1 MEDTKRIRIT
11 DFGQTRILGL
21 TAQSFEELQIKGK
34 ARFKNHNTFMIRMK
48 TSKPIENEAQF
59 DELSSIGEMVKFTSI
74 VPKELS
80 DFKGDKFVRNLEK
93 LSQDLFTIKTLSF
106 KELQN
111 IKQMKIEEY
120 TPHFE
125 REFLERVSKIA
136 EEVILWKELDTDS
149 SVIRAATFLCIC
161 TVIGEKCIGISLLN
175 PKSSFSYMSNDPA
188 RSNQFYEKILELKTS
203 FEADGLGVIL
213 EPKSFFKQAS
223 YDSTQWQY
231 RDLDI
236 LKEIMDYFKSERDD
250 CVIAFPDSNSKF
262 IPNRGCF
269 IVNLSKGYMMIFVI
283 ENEVI
288 NDVQFKEC
296 LQKIMKCKEELLQ
309 CCNFIKDIEC
319 QWLCIGILYSYIG
332 AAQCNCDTC
341 SQFAITGNESA
352 HQKLKNVDAKVKE
365 GQPCW
370 KPEKHIYELL
380 DILQSSPEQ
389 KKPSI
394 NMDLCKEDPLASN
407 FLNLAVDEKGGDDPI
422 GKKRKFTVPRFSKN
436 HH

>member
-1 MEDTKRIRIT
+1 MMEDTKRIRIT
-11 DFGQTRILGL
+11 DFGQTRILGV
-21 TAQSFEELQIKGK
+21 TAQSFEELQMKGK
-34 ARFKNHNTFMIRMK
+34 ARFKDQNTFMIRMK

-80 DFKGDKFVRNLEK
+80 DFKVDKFVRNLEK

-111 IKQMKIEEY
+111 IKQMKIEKY

-161 TVIGEKCIGISLLN
+161 TVTGEKCIGISLLN
-175 PKSSFSYMSNDPA
+175 PKNSFSYMSNVPS
-188 RSNQFYEKILELKTS
+188 RSNPFYEKILELKTS

-213 EPKSFFKQAS
+213 EPKSFFKHAS
-223 YDSTQWQY
+223 YDGTQWQN
-231 RDLDI
+231 RDLEV

-250 CVIAFPDSNSKF
+250 CVIVFPDSHSKF

-269 IVNLSKGYMMIFVI
+269 IVNVSKGYMMIFII

-288 NDVQFKEC
+288 NGVQFKGC
-296 LQKIMKCKEELLQ
+296 LQKINKCKEELLQ
-309 CCNFIKDIEC
+309 CCNFIKYIEC
-319 QWLCIGILYSYIG
+319 QWLCIGLFYSYVG

-341 SQFAITGNESA
+341 CQFAITGNESA
-352 HQKLKNVDAKVKE
+352 HQKLNNVDAKVKE

-389 KKPSI
+389 KRLST
-394 NMDLCKEDPLASN
+394 NMK
-407 FLNLAVDEKGGDDPI
+407 I
-422 GKKRKFTVPRFSKN
+422 GKNIVSN
-436 HH
+436 IIVSLN